1 MRKLLFLCVAAL
13 AVGGFAASSASAAS
27 QWVPQKSLSWYW
39 QLQGTVKTTGPQ
51 ANADAFDIDGFG
63 TSAATVNQLRAA
75 GHHTICYIS
84 AGTAENWRSDYGQF
98 TSADLGNGVSGWA
111 GEKWVDTRSS
121 NVRSIMAARV
131 QSQCAAKGFDGVEF
145 DNVDGYDNSSGLPLT
160 AATQLDYNGFLAGT
174 AHAAG
179 LATFLKNDVAQV
191 GQLAPQFDG
200 AINEQC
206 GEYDECGAYSAF
218 LNANKPVLQAEYTG
232 GSSFCASANAAGR
245 QAALYNLDLNGATY
259 TPCFSGTTLTPRS
272 GGGATTPTPPP
283 AQGGGTTPT
292 PPPTQGG
299 TTPTPPPAQ
308 GGGTTPGTTPSGHHK
323 PGTKPH
329 HTKGGN
335 RSVRQAAR
343 VHAKKHGKRHV
354 KKHAKKHARK
364 HGTKHATRHAKK
376 HGAHRVHA

>member
-13 AVGGFAASSASAAS
+13 AVSGVAGSSASAAG
-27 QWVPQKSLSWYW
+27 QWAPPKSLSWYW

-63 TSAATVNQLRAA
+63 TSAATVSQLRAA

-98 TSADLGNGVSGWA
+98 QSSDMGNGVSGWA
-111 GEKWVDTRSS
+111 GEKWVDTRSA

-131 QSQCAAKGFDGVEF
+131 QNQCAAKGFDAVEF
-145 DNVDGYDNSSGLPLT
+145 DNVDGYDNGSGLPLT
-160 AATQLDYNGFLAGT
+160 AATQLDYNGFLAST

-191 GQLAPQFDG
+191 AQLAPQFDG

-206 GEYDECGAYSAF
+206 GEYDECAAYSAF

-245 QAALYNLDLNGATY
+245 EAALYNLDLNGGTY
-259 TPCFSGTTLTPRS
+259 TPCFSGSTLTPRT
-272 GGGATTPTPPP
+272 G
-283 AQGGGTTPT
+283 
-292 PPPTQGG
+292 GG

-308 GGGTTPGTTPSGHHK
+308 GGGTTTPPPAQGGGTTTPPPAQGGGTTPPSGHHK
-323 PGTKPH
+323 PATKHHHAKRGT
-329 HTKGGN
+329 
-335 RSVRQAAR
+335 RSAR
-343 VHAKKHGKRHV
+343 AHAKKHSKR
-354 KKHAKKHARK
+354 HAKKHARK
-364 HGTKHATRHAKK
+364 HGTKQATRHADK